1 MESAVRQHLHSVTLR
16 TLQAHAFNRASS
28 LAAYTLTDVLQQYL
42 TLLAATAK
50 QHAEHSGRTGQGCNI
65 WDVMAALSEV
75 GVEVDE
81 LEEFVLGEAVD
92 MKPYALANRRTEE
105 KERPDAREEEEEDV
119 VSRKLDSLADIQS
132 ERHMSW
138 RISKNLTLTF
148 VTVSFDISW
157 T

>member
-119 VSRKLDSLADIQS
+119 VSRKLDSLADIQG
-132 ERHMSW
+132 ERHMAW
-138 RISKNLTLTF
+138 RVSKDLTLTF
-148 VTVSFDISW
+148 RNC
-157 T
+157 